1 MALQQ
6 QGNQFISRLFQLI
19 TYMAEYSGSKV
30 QQIAIDTKIPQATV
44 LRYLNS
50 LTQEGYVFRDAITE
64 RYYLTWRICGI
75 GEKVRAHLSLRLLA
89 GNMISDLSNKLRLS
103 IALVV
108 ENNWECM
115 YLDCVYDI
123 NIMGRTL
130 QCIGKQTPMH
140 STSSGKLLLS
150 QFKDEELERFVAEKG
165 LPALTQHTITTKEAL
180 FNELHITR
188 CRGYAIDN
196 EECEPGLRCISV
208 PIYDYTG
215 RIAAAM
221 CCFGES
227 EKLADSI
234 IAKRLLPSMQK
245 VAQEISLRLG
255 VISYPLSTE

>member
-1 MALQQ
+1 MALQ

-19 TYMAEYSGSKV
+19 TYMAEYNGSKV
-30 QQIAIDTKIPQATV
+30 QQIATDTKIPQATV

-50 LTQEGYVFRDAITE
+50 LTQEGYVFRDAMTE

-89 GNMISDLSNKLRLS
+89 GNIISDLSNKLRLS

-115 YLDCVYDI
+115 YLDCVYDT
-123 NIMGRTL
+123 NIMERTL
-130 QCIGKQTPMH
+130 QRIGKQTPMH

-150 QFKDEELERFVAEKG
+150 QFKDEELERFIVEKG
-165 LPALTQHTITTKEAL
+165 LPALTQNTITTREAL
-180 FNELHITR
+180 FNELRTTR

-196 EECEPGLRCISV
+196 EECEPGLRCMAV

-227 EKLADSI
+227 KKLTDFI
-234 IAKRLLPSMQK
+234 ITKRLLPSMQK
-245 VAQEISLRLG
+245 AAQEISFRLG
-255 VISYPLSTE
+255 VMSHQQGME